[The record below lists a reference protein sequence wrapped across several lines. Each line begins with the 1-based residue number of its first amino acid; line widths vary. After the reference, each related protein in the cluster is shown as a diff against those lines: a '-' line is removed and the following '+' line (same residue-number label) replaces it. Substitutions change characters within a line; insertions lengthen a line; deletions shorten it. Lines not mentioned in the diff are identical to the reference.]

1 MKTFIF
7 SDMDGTLADNN
18 HRVHLLPAKDD
29 CNTTDKWEAFNQA
42 CDQDTPIQ
50 EGFVLLEGLL
60 EKTYNVV
67 VPVLWSGRSQSVAEK
82 SLQWFKEKCEYPLV
96 LPKIAYQ
103 LKRDTWTCFRPNDD
117 HRPAR
122 FSKAGTL
129 IDFLAAHDFD
139 GTVDKIICIDDDW
152 SVLEEVHLHYP
163 AAMLIKVPSKC
174 AAYIAGVQSK

>member
-7 SDMDGTLADNN
+7 SDIDGTLADNN

-29 CNTTDKWEAFNQA
+29 CNTTDKWEVFNQA
-42 CDQDTPIQ
+42 CDQDGYIQ
-50 EGFVLLEGLL
+50 EGFTLLESLVFSSD
-60 EKTYNVV
+60 TAII
-67 VPVLWSGRSQSVAEK
+67 PILWSGRSHSVADKSLEWFREK
-82 SLQWFKEKCEYPLV
+82 SLSAIGHSPSARELRRNAV
-96 LPKIAYQ
+96 
-103 LKRDTWTCFRPNDD
+103 TCFRANDD

-122 FSKAGTL
+122 ISKAGTL

-152 SVLEEVHLHYP
+152 SVLEEVHRHYP

-174 AAYIAGVQSK
+174 AAYTAGVQSK

>member
-7 SDMDGTLADNN
+7 SDMDGTLADNT
-18 HRVHLLPAKDD
+18 HRAHLLPAKGD

-42 CDQDTPIQ
+42 CGDDDYIQ
-50 EGFVLLEGLL
+50 EGFTLLEGLL
-60 EKTYNVV
+60 SPLDTLFI
-67 VPVLWSGRSQSVAEK
+67 PILWSGRSQSVADK
-82 SLQWFKEKCEYPLV
+82 SLVWFHEKCFPAIENSMVFRELRRRTV
-96 LPKIAYQ
+96 
-103 LKRDTWTCFRPNDD
+103 TCFRANDD

-122 FSKAGTL
+122 FSKVGTL

-163 AAMLIKVPSKC
+163 AAMIIKVPSKC
-174 AAYIAGVQSK
+174 AAYTAGVTMK